1 MLLPPHYSKAVSSL
15 FSSVHSGV
23 QSVQLNKR
31 ALMFTFAAGL
41 LLEVTEN
48 IISHL
53 KTPKSTYYLFLN
65 LLSSYNS
72 RFKTGI
78 SNIIDFKTDGSG

>member
-1 MLLPPHYSKAVSSL
+1 MLLPPHYSNAASSL

-31 ALMFTFAAGL
+31 ALMFTFAVGL

-53 KTPKSTYYLFLN
+53 
-65 LLSSYNS
+65 
-72 RFKTGI
+72 
-78 SNIIDFKTDGSG
+78 